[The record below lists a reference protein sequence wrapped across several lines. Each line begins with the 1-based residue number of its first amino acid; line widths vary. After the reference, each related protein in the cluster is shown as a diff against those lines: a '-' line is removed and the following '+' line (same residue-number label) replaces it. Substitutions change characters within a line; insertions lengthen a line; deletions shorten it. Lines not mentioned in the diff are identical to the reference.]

1 MCLPTQP
8 PTSDATASSVSTGG
22 RPRISLARAAVLYL
36 ERALNCNEIGDIK
49 LEVRHQDK
57 KLEKLCTDER
67 EMRKKRADVA
77 AKLRLRI
84 KALETAE
91 SVGELPSHDPL
102 GNWHR
107 LGADLDGLWAGK
119 LSANYRL
126 LIRPEDAL
134 DPTSAVIVTVVEIDD
149 YH

>member
-1 MCLPTQP
+1 M
-8 PTSDATASSVSTGG
+8 
-22 RPRISLARAAVLYL
+22 IYL
-36 ERALNCNEIGDIK
+36 GRALDCNEIGDIE
-49 LEVRHQDK
+49 LEVRYEDK

-102 GNWHR
+102 GNWHQ

-126 LIRPEDAL
+126 LIRPEGAL
-134 DPTSAVIVTVVEIDD
+134 DLTSAVTVTVVDIDD